1 MAQDL
6 PTEPDRLDDPAASFD
21 AARIAA
27 RIEAAVQDGA
37 GLTPQAAREIAFHM
51 TDWLDELARYAAFC
65 RSPDAIDDAALA
77 DLLTAFLCH
86 VPEHLAAAGRL
97 HTGLPLQDIFGVGAV
112 EPNER

>member
-1 MAQDL
+1 MTQRNASPARPAPDPTKPTGVDL
-6 PTEPDRLDDPAASFD
+6 PQRVAELR
-21 AARIAA
+21 ARNGWTI
-27 RIEAAVQDGA
+27 
-37 GLTPQAAREIAFHM
+37 
-51 TDWLDELARYAAFC
+51 DELARYAAFC